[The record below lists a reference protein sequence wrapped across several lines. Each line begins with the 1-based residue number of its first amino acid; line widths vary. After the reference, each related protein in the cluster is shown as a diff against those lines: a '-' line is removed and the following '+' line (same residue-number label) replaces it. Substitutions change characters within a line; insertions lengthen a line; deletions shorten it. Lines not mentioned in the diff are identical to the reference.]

1 MEAILKSH
9 PVATLKKEIS
19 KTNVKGYS
27 KMRKAEVV
35 SLMLKH
41 KEKFSYIEFN
51 DEQNI
56 KNIRKKEK
64 EDMKKTFRR
73 VLEQTKNEPKSK
85 RSKY

>member
-1 MEAILKSH
+1 MEAILRSH

-35 SLMLKH
+35 ELMLKH
-41 KEKFSYIEFN
+41 KEKFNHIKFN

-64 EDMKKTFRR
+64 EKMKQKFQR
-73 VLEQTKNEPKSK
+73 VLEQTKKEPKSK

>member
-1 MEAILKSH
+1 MEAILRSH

-27 KMRKAEVV
+27 KMRKGEVIE
-35 SLMLKH
+35 LMLKH
-41 KEKFSYIEFN
+41 KEKFNHIKFN

-64 EDMKKTFRR
+64 EKMKQKFQR
-73 VLEQTKNEPKSK
+73 VLEQTKKEPKSK

>member
-1 MEAILKSH
+1 MESILKSH

-35 SLMLKH
+35 ELMVKH
-41 KEKFSYIEFN
+41 KEKFGHIKFN

-56 KNIRKKEK
+56 RNIRKKEK

-73 VLEQTKNEPKSK
+73 VLEQTKNEPRSK